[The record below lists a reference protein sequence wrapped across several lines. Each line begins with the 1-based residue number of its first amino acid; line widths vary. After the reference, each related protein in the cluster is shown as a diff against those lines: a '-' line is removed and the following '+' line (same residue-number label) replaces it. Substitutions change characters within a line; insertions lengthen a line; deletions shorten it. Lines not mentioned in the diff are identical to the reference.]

1 MISSNRCIQSTK
13 KDSLYP
19 SYDAIVI
26 GAGIAGLVC
35 GAFLARI
42 GKKVLIVEQH
52 SIPGGYCTSFKRKG
66 FNFDA
71 AVHHIGGCGKW
82 GIVGRCLKILEIELD
97 FYPLDP
103 MDHLIFPNLTIEIPA
118 DLDEYII
125 RLQGRYPSE
134 KDSVKHFFQDFLKLY
149 RATFNNEKSQIID
162 KYKNQT
168 YIEMLNA
175 FLKNDELK
183 MILSGQWGYIGL
195 PPTQASAI
203 GMCQM
208 MINYLKDGAFFPAG
222 GTQEFANAIF
232 KKFIDFGGHIMLSS
246 KAEKI
251 LCTGK
256 TAVGVKL
263 QEGKEISSDVVVSNI
278 DARQTFF
285 GLLEGKS
292 DTPFLQRIREM
303 KESCSFCLLYL
314 GVGEGID
321 LSELKRGF
329 YHTAT
334 DARYVN
340 DEWMYVSVP
349 TKISPAL
356 APPNKQIISAVVYME
371 KEKYNDITDWKSFKE
386 SMISGTINR
395 LEEYVPDI
403 KKHIEVKDA
412 ATPKTLERYTLN
424 TNGAAYGW
432 EVSVDQIWDN
442 RLPHQTPI
450 DNLYLTGH
458 WTRPGPGICAV
469 VSSGWGVAN
478 LIMEKEN
485 WR

>member
-1 MISSNRCIQSTK
+1 MISSNRCIQSTN
-13 KDSLYP
+13 KDRLYP
-19 SYDAIVI
+19 YYDAIVI

-35 GAFLARI
+35 GTFLAKH
-42 GKKVLIVEQH
+42 GKKVLVVEQH
-52 SIPGGYCTSFKRKG
+52 FIPGGYCTSFKRKG

-82 GIVGRCLKILEIELD
+82 GIVGRCLKTLGIEMD

-103 MDHLIFPNLTIEIPA
+103 MDHLIFPNFTIEIPA
-118 DLDEYII
+118 DLDNYIV
-125 RLQGRYPSE
+125 RLQSRYPSE
-134 KDSVKHFFQDFLKLY
+134 KDSIKHFFQDFLKLY

-162 KYKNQT
+162 KYRNQT
-168 YIEMLNA
+168 YGEMLNA

-183 MILSGQWGYIGL
+183 MILSGQWGYLGL
-195 PPTQASAI
+195 PPAQTSAI

-208 MINYLKDGAFFPAG
+208 MVNYLKDGAFFPAG

-251 LCTGK
+251 LCTDK

-263 QEGKEISSDVVVSNI
+263 QEGKEIYSNLVVSNI

-285 GLLEGKS
+285 ELLECKL
-292 DTPFLQRIREM
+292 DTPFLQRIRKM
-303 KESCSFCLLYL
+303 KESCSFFLLYL
-314 GVGEGID
+314 GIGEGID
-321 LSELKRGF
+321 LSKLQRGF

-334 DARYVN
+334 DASYGN
-340 DEWMYVSVP
+340 AEWMYVSIP
-349 TKISPAL
+349 TKICPNL
-356 APPNKQIISAVVYME
+356 APAGKQIISVVVYIE
-371 KEKYNDITDWKSFKE
+371 KEKYKDITDWKSFKE
-386 SMISGTINR
+386 SMIVKTTNR

-403 KKHIEVKDA
+403 KKYIEVKDA

-432 EVSVDQIWDN
+432 EVGVDQIWDN

-450 DNLYLTGH
+450 DNLYLAGH

>member
-1 MISSNRCIQSTK
+1 MIPSNRCIQSTK
-13 KDSLYP
+13 KDRLYP
-19 SYDAIVI
+19 HYDAIVI

-35 GAFLARI
+35 GAFLAKN

-82 GIVGRCLKILEIELD
+82 GIVGHCLKTLGIEME

-103 MDHLIFPNLTIEIPA
+103 MDHLIFPNFSIEIPA
-118 DLDEYII
+118 DLDEYIL
-125 RLQGRYPSE
+125 RLQDRYPLE
-134 KDSVKHFFQDFLKLY
+134 KEDIKNFFRDFVKLY
-149 RATFNNEKSQIID
+149 RATFNNEQSQIID

-168 YIEMLNA
+168 YSEMLNA
-175 FLKNDELK
+175 FFKHDELK
-183 MILSGQWGYIGL
+183 MVLSGQWGYIGL
-195 PPTQASAI
+195 PPTRASAI

-208 MINYLKDGAFFPAG
+208 MINYLKDGAFFPVG

-246 KAEKI
+246 RAEKI
-251 LCTGK
+251 LSNGK

-263 QEGKEISSDVVVSNI
+263 QEGKEISSNLVVSNI

-285 GLLEGKS
+285 ELLEGNL
-292 DTPFLQRIREM
+292 DTPFLKQIKEM
-303 KESCSFCLLYL
+303 KESCSFFLLYL
-314 GVGEGID
+314 GVSEGVD
-321 LSELKRGF
+321 LTKLQRGF

-334 DARYVN
+334 DANCVN
-340 DEWMYVSVP
+340 DEWMYVSIP
-349 TKISPAL
+349 TKICPAL
-356 APPNKQIISAVVYME
+356 APPNKQIISVVVYVE
-371 KEKYNDITDWKSFKE
+371 KEKYKDITDWKSFKE
-386 SMISGTINR
+386 SMILSTINR

-403 KKHIEVKDA
+403 KKYIEVKDA

-442 RLPHQTPI
+442 RLPHETLI
-450 DNLYLTGH
+450 DNLYLAGH